1 MDFDFLPKLPKS
13 NLDDRTFDDL
23 VEECL
28 LRIPRYC
35 PEWTNYNPSDP
46 GITIIELFAWLTDQM
61 LLRFNQVPRRNYVA
75 FLELLGIR
83 LEPPQSAKTHLTFY
97 LSAARSEN
105 LVIEAGTEVATQRQ
119 DVEEPI
125 TFSTDSD
132 WAIGTPQ
139 ITTLLTA
146 TKDTEPS
153 ANDLRN
159 LFEEDGWQ
167 QNEENGEWFRE
178 DGLSSEVFQN
188 QSQSPSQRQWPQR
201 QSPAPQPDNCFYLV
215 LAPQPLD
222 GHLRE
227 VKEGEEGVA
236 SEGQENAIAGN
247 VIAITFKGRE
257 AATTG
262 IDPNNPPRRWEV
274 WNGQQ
279 WVSEEVLRRESDDRT
294 KGFSFEKSADSPNL
308 EQGADVILHLPTDL
322 PETDFGTNH
331 RGYWLRCVYKP
342 LKGEAYNYDRSPQIS
357 SISVRSI
364 GATVPASHCTWIKDE
379 EFLGVSNGKPGQT
392 FELLN
397 KPVLPRYRREC
408 IQVRSPMFEHSRQT
422 WQEVENFSRSD
433 EDSPHYTIDSNRGI
447 IQFGPLIR
455 EPKGLPQKIQR
466 RYRQQ
471 QEFQSQLQL
480 WQNRRGRLR
489 DLPASELEGGGNFEE
504 RQYGKIPPKGWEIY
518 MVSYRTG
525 GGAKGNVREKTL
537 EKLMISLPYI
547 RAVTNYKKAEGGA
560 EADSLERAVMK
571 VPGWLRTGD
580 RAVTRE
586 DFETLIK
593 QVEGVPLART
603 CCLKVD
609 DTNRGQ
615 VTVLGIPQ
623 LEPGIDLSC
632 GMKAKDFQIE
642 NKEKLEEY
650 LNDRTLLGTRVEV
663 SEPTYVRIGARVTL
677 GIETRE
683 ARDIEEK
690 VKAVKIAL
698 YQLLH
703 PIFGG
708 LEGKGWEFDRAVRSA
723 DIATCCQRVPDVLY
737 IENVQLFRIEPDVQ
751 NFDYPE
757 WQAKDIIH
765 LEANEMIYSWQNT
778 DASKGLNFIQLDPQS
793 LTGSIKVQ
801 IDI

>member
-83 LEPPQSAKTHLTFY
+83 LEPPQPAKTHLTFY
-97 LSAARSEN
+97 LSAARSQN

-146 TKDTEPS
+146 AEADTEPA
-153 ANDLRN
+153 ANRLGN
-159 LFEEDGWQ
+159 LFEEDGWR
-167 QNEENGEWFRE
+167 QNPEDGEWFRE
-178 DGLSSEVFQN
+178 DGLSSEVFKN
-188 QSQSPSQRQWPQR
+188 QIQSPSQPQGQWSQRQWPQR
-201 QSPAPQPDNCFYLV
+201 QSPVPQPGNCFYLV

-227 VKEGEEGVA
+227 VEEDKEEGRL
-236 SEGQENAIAGN
+236 EGQENAIAGN

-262 IDPNNPPRRWEV
+262 IDPNNPPRCWEV
-274 WNGQQ
+274 WNGRE
-279 WVSEEVLRRESDDRT
+279 WVEDILRRESDDRT

-308 EQGADVILHLPTDL
+308 EQGADIILHLPSDL
-322 PETDFGTNH
+322 PEADFGTNYS
-331 RGYWLRCVYKP
+331 GYWLRCVYKR
-342 LKGEAYNYDRSPQIS
+342 LKGDAYNYDRSPQIS
-357 SISVRSI
+357 SVSVRSI
-364 GATVPASHCTWIKDE
+364 GVTVPASHCTWIKDE

-422 WQEVENFSRSD
+422 WQEVKNFSRSD

-447 IQFGPLIR
+447 VQFGPLIR
-455 EPKGLPQKIQR
+455 EPKGLPQKIQQ
-466 RYRQQ
+466 RYQQQ

-480 WQNRRGRLR
+480 WKNRQGQLR
-489 DLPASELEGGGNFEE
+489 NMPSSELQGVGKFEE

-518 MVSYRTG
+518 MLSYRTG
-525 GGAKGNVREKTL
+525 GGPQGNVREKTL
-537 EKLMISLPYI
+537 DKLMISLPYVH
-547 RAVTNYKKAEGGA
+547 AVTNYKKAEGGA
-560 EADSLERAVMK
+560 EADSLERAVMR

-580 RAVTRE
+580 RAVTPE

-603 CCLKVD
+603 RCLKVD
-609 DTNRGQ
+609 DVNRGQ
-615 VTVLGIPQ
+615 VTVLGIPK
-623 LEPGIDLSC
+623 LEPGIDLSQ
-632 GMKAKDFQIE
+632 GMKASDLNLK
-642 NKEKLEEY
+642 NKEKLEKY

-663 SEPTYVRIGARVTL
+663 SEPKYVRIGTRVTL

-683 ARDIEEK
+683 VRDLEEK
-690 VKAVKIAL
+690 VQAVQTAI
-698 YQLLH
+698 YRLLH

-708 LEGKGWEFDRAVRSA
+708 
-723 DIATCCQRVPDVLY
+723 
-737 IENVQLFRIEPDVQ
+737 
-751 NFDYPE
+751 
-757 WQAKDIIH
+757 
-765 LEANEMIYSWQNT
+765 
-778 DASKGLNFIQLDPQS
+778 
-793 LTGSIKVQ
+793 
-801 IDI
+801 